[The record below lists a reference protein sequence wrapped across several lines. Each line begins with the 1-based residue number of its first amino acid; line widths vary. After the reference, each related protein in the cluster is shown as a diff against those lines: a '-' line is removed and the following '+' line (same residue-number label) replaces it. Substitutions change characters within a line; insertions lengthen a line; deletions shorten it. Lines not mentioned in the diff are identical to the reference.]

1 MARRVTRA
9 RVMRASDARGAARPK
24 AAVDAAIS
32 RVLSEVC
39 ADVELYLSR
48 FHLLHLR
55 LGFLLGTHSH
65 RAERGRPQPVGEM
78 IAHAQLRVTAAP
90 TRAGVRAAPVASRA
104 PHVAR
109 VVRAVNV
116 KSSVKFLG
124 GSVAPS
130 ALRATPAT
138 SVRSRRACVTTHARY
153 GSYDGGGGGMV
164 PIPDRIVALLPYLV
178 PLLDGLRYSRFFF
191 SQFPQ
196 AIVLLTPL
204 QPIAS
209 MYFRIPFAGLI
220 SFFAIYMGMAENRS
234 LSRFVRFNAMQAII
248 LDICL
253 VLPGMIEYVLSPGR
267 LAGAG
272 FELYKMCY
280 NSVWLF
286 VLFAFALA
294 AIGCLSGQTYKLP
307 FIGDAADMRL

>member
-272 FELYKMCY
+272 FELYKLCY

>member
-1 MARRVTRA
+1 MTRA

-272 FELYKMCY
+272 FELYKLCY

>member
-1 MARRVTRA
+1 M
-9 RVMRASDARGAARPK
+9 
-24 AAVDAAIS
+24 
-32 RVLSEVC
+32 
-39 ADVELYLSR
+39 
-48 FHLLHLR
+48 
-55 LGFLLGTHSH
+55 
-65 RAERGRPQPVGEM
+65 GEM
-78 IAHAQLRVTAAP
+78 IAHAQLRVTAPP

-272 FELYKMCY
+272 FELYKLCY

-294 AIGCLSGQTYKLP
+294 AIGCLSGQMYKLP